1 MNPLL
6 TTNNPSNSEVLNTD
20 GSENMPFVDE
30 ERIMKGF
37 EDKLIPIENDS

>member
-6 TTNNPSNSEVLNTD
+6 TTNNPEVLNTD
-20 GSENMPFVDE
+20 SSENLPFDDE

-37 EDKLIPIENDS
+37 ENKLIEN